1 VKNLIKAPIVVIG
14 LLFAV
19 TSCSSDSKSDSSD
32 GTTAESV
39 ASDAT
44 TGDSAVTEETET
56 GGTAVAELGPLQ
68 QKLVDDEVTFAAS
81 KGLTYDADCFAGIT
95 AQLSDADAQLLIDSA
110 ADGSTATLS
119 PEGAALEVQIIDC
132 FPSS

>member
-1 VKNLIKAPIVVIG
+1 MKNLIKAPIVVVG

-19 TSCSSDSKSDSSD
+19 ASCSSDSKSDSSTA
-32 GTTAESV
+32 GTTAETV
-39 ASDAT
+39 ASDA

-95 AQLSDADAQLLIDSA
+95 AQLSDADAQLLIDSG
-110 ADGSTATLS
+110 ADGSTAKLS
-119 PEGAALEVQIIDC
+119 PEGTALELQIIDC